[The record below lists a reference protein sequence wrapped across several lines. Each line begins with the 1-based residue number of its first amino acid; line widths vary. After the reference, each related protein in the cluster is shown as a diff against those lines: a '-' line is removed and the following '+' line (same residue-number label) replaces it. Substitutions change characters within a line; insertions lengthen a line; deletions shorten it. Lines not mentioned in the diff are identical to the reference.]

1 MPPDQDQII
10 RRLQRRLTETE
21 RELVRQRQRADYAS
35 ARADGLEEQHARLL
49 EAIPALNCYLSSASP
64 HGLLRRI
71 RRFLKN
77 V

>member
-1 MPPDQDQII
+1 MSPDQEQII

-35 ARADGLEEQHARLL
+35 ARAEGLEEQHARLL
-49 EAIPALNCYLSSASP
+49 EAFPALNCHVASTSS